1 MLDKFFDFGRFSK
14 MQAERIVSQLY
25 PGLLFLCMLN
35 MCVFAVNVKRFKLNI
50 NCIFWMLDYRCDQP
64 FDKIC

>member
-50 NCIFWMLDYRCDQP
+50 NCIF
-64 FDKIC
+64 